1 IYNNFLFGMGS
12 HVSPNLKH
20 GIEEFAQI
28 KIEFSII
35 EKTFLFIR
43 SALLE
48 ELAIGAREKL
58 LFIFAL
64 CESAL
69 FNEFPKDFQSN
80 LSAAVYMGGLHKSKS
95 TPSGE
100 RPLVHVSELYQN
112 VSLATTVDEG
122 VPLHIVQ
129 GTNYND
135 GTILLLFR
143 GEQCNTTILYLRL
156 IYPDGTW
163 KKIDID
169 DSQSNIPPENFC
181 YYNSSTFQ
189 KRGLRESI
197 EQNLYR
203 RHYVKSTCSEVE
215 SLPTPTSHSEECTTT
230 SSTQYSEEC
239 TTTSSTQY
247 SEECATTSSVQYSE
261 ECATTSSIQDSEECT
276 TTSSSEYSEEC
287 DTASSSQSSAECA
300 ITTSSSQY
308 SEECDH
314 HSHKH
319 HSSEGHHH
327 HHHPHCGNVTH
338 KPHTTKGSGCNHEHV
353 PHKTKGTGTGPGET
367 GSHGATGTGTGT
379 GRGVTRTGTG
389 IGPGETG
396 TGIGPG
402 ETGTGIGPGET
413 GTGIGPGET
422 GTGIRSGIGG
432 PSETGTGIR
441 SVTRTG
447 PGETGT
453 GIRSGIGGP
462 SETGTG
468 IRSESVTG
476 PGETGTGISSGI
488 GGPSETGTGI
498 RSVSV
503 TGPGETGTGIRSGIG
518 GPSETGTGLRS
529 VSVTGPGETG
539 TGIGPSETGTGIIS
553 ASGTGPAATGT
564 GIGPSETGTGIGS
577 VSGTGPGETG
587 TGIGPSETG
596 TVIGPVSGTSPGET
610 GTGIGPSETGTVIGS
625 VSGTSPGETG
635 TGAVTGTG
643 PSETITGAV
652 TGTGPRGTETGTGPR
667 ETGTSEAIT
676 GTETGISGTRT
687 GTATSTALSSTHTT
701 PTTIPTKG
709 IVIPTDENSG
719 EISAINIYAIKNK
732 CILVTYFSDIPAS
745 HKIKGLI
752 ITWNGDVENYTI
764 DFGEECTY
772 SQIIKNIDELE
783 FLRVCYKEK
792 TLELDW
798 TIYSTPDDNGN
809 NVTQTSSGVISNL
822 NITSYIDFPKI
833 FSVENRKYGVV
844 TVTHEVNTTIWKVS
858 IYWIYGQNVNGPY
871 EIYTLNDKD
880 VIVFKV
886 FKCTIARQYLGYS
899 CVIYVEKRG
908 ETKPRFIDIDFYNTG
923 SINGTHT
930 FTIND
935 VPNDQ
940 KPFSALALRYG
951 GFIIL
956 TKSNTTINGFAV
968 TNEGNNVT
976 RWGLPTNYTYLPI
989 TGVSQRNVV
998 WAFVNH
1004 NGSSW
1009 TVITSDTLSNYNE
1022 DKMGKYGTPT
1032 VIYTS
1037 PDVNSTI
1044 PVPHDSKEFVIK
1056 YSFPCGPSS
1065 GYVTIFMHDDNGTH
1079 PVFRMPA
1086 NNCTF
1091 NHDTVTFKAI
1101 PGAISSPNK
1110 KYTVNVDDGFI
1121 TDTDNKQD
1129 APGIHDK
1136 WNFTTGGAVNN
1147 GTGPASVIILLT
1159 SEGTTLYVGKS
1170 ISRDVFVTK
1179 LRDQIAR
1186 AIGCSTDR
1194 LYIPTKFQYK
1204 HDTPSD
1210 QIFMRVDI
1218 SEAGTTADTDAI
1230 TLSQYL
1236 DNVIKYK
1243 DMSLISTGDTTK
1255 YLDSDNGAWRL
1266 SKYKWALFA
1275 LFGLLFLFLL
1285 CCWGHLRHKKGRNL
1299 LVFVLCPLILVDF
1312 GLDITFVARHGKDE
1326 KWLYPT

>member
-1 IYNNFLFGMGS
+1 MLRKNWKELN
-12 HVSPNLKH
+12 
-20 GIEEFAQI
+20 
-28 KIEFSII
+28 SIGRASI
-35 EKTFLFIR
+35 
-43 SALLE
+43 SLL
-48 ELAIGAREKL
+48 IV
-58 LFIFAL
+58 L
-64 CESAL
+64 CICL
-69 FNEFPKDFQSN
+69 Q
-80 LSAAVYMGGLHKSKS
+80 
-95 TPSGE
+95 
-100 RPLVHVSELYQN
+100 
-112 VSLATTVDEG
+112 VSLATTVEEG
-122 VPLHIVQ
+122 VPLHVVQ

-169 DSQSNIPPENFC
+169 DSKSNIPPENFC

-197 EQNLYR
+197 EQHLYR

-215 SLPTPTSHSEECTTT
+215 SHPTPTSLSEECTTT

-239 TTTSSTQY
+239 TTTSSIQY
-247 SEECATTSSVQYSE
+247 SEEC
-261 ECATTSSIQDSEECT
+261 D

-287 DTASSSQSSAECA
+287 DKTSSSEYSEECDTTSSSEYSEECATTSSSQSSEECA

-308 SEECDH
+308 SEECYH

-319 HSSEGHHH
+319 HSS
-327 HHHPHCGNVTH
+327 
-338 KPHTTKGSGCNHEHV
+338 GCNHEHA
-353 PHKTKGTGTGPGET
+353 PHKSKGSETGPGKT
-367 GSHGATGTGTGT
+367 GSHGATGTG
-379 GRGVTRTGTG
+379 RGVTGIATRTGTG

-402 ETGTGIGPGET
+402 ETGTGIRSVPGPGET
-413 GTGIGPGET
+413 GTGIRSVPGPGETGTGIRSVPVTGPGETGTGVRSVPGPGETGTGIGSVPGPGETGTGIRSVPVTGPGETGSGIGPGET
-422 GTGIRSGIGG
+422 GTGIRSVPVTVPG
-432 PSETGTGIR
+432 ETGSGI
-441 SVTRTG
+441 G

-453 GIRSGIGGP
+453 GIRSVPVTVPG
-462 SETGTG
+462 ETGSG
-468 IRSESVTG
+468 IG
-476 PGETGTGISSGI
+476 PGETGTGIRSVPVTVPGETGSGI
-488 GGPSETGTGI
+488 GPGETGTGI
-498 RSVSV
+498 ESVSV
-503 TGPGETGTGIRSGIG
+503 TGPGETGSGIG
-518 GPSETGTGLRS
+518 PGETGTGIES

-539 TGIGPSETGTGIIS
+539 SGI
-553 ASGTGPAATGT
+553 
-564 GIGPSETGTGIGS
+564 
-577 VSGTGPGETG
+577 GPGET
-587 TGIGPSETG
+587 I
-596 TVIGPVSGTSPGET
+596 
-610 GTGIGPSETGTVIGS
+610 
-625 VSGTSPGETG
+625 
-635 TGAVTGTG
+635 TGAATGTG
-643 PSETITGAV
+643 PSETITGEA
-652 TGTGPRGTETGTGPR
+652 TGTGPR

-676 GTETGISGTRT
+676 GTATGVSGTRT
-687 GTATSTALSSTHTT
+687 GTATTTAVSSTTS
-701 PTTIPTKG
+701 TTIPTKG

-732 CILVTYFSDIPAS
+732 CILVTYFSEIPAS

-809 NVTQTSSGVISNL
+809 NVTQTSTGVISNF
-822 NITSYIDFPKI
+822 NITSYTDFPKI

-871 EIYTLNDKD
+871 EIYSLNDKD

-899 CVIYVEKRG
+899 CVIYVERRG
-908 ETKPRFIDIDFYNTG
+908 ETKPSFIDIDFYNTG

-956 TKSNTTINGFAV
+956 TKSNTTIDGFAV

-1009 TVITSDTLSNYNE
+1009 TVITSDTLSGYNE
-1022 DKMGKYGTPT
+1022 DKMKKYGTPT
-1032 VIYTS
+1032 VVYTN
-1037 PDVNSTI
+1037 PDVGAKF
-1044 PVPHDSKEFVIK
+1044 PVPHESKEFVIR
-1056 YSFPCGPSS
+1056 YAFPITPSS
-1065 GYVTIFMHDDNGTH
+1065 GYVTINLHDTTGIH

-1086 NNCTF
+1086 NLGNYKQDTITF
-1091 NHDTVTFKAI
+1091 NAPAGTIST
-1101 PGAISSPNK
+1101 PGGN
-1110 KYTVNVDDGFI
+1110 YTVDVDDGFI

-1136 WNFTTGGAVNN
+1136 WSFTTGDSFNN

-1159 SEGTTLYVGKS
+1159 SEGTNLYVEKS
-1170 ISRDVFVTK
+1170 VSRDVFVTK
-1179 LRDQIAR
+1179 MRDQISR
-1186 AIGCSTDR
+1186 AIGCTPERIS
-1194 LYIPTKFQYK
+1194 IPTKFQYK

-1218 SEAGTTADTDAI
+1218 SEASTTADTDAV

-1243 DMSLISTGDTTK
+1243 NMTSISTGDTTK

-1266 SKYKWALFA
+1266 NGLWGKYKWALFA
-1275 LFGLLFLFLL
+1275 IFGLLFLFLL
-1285 CCWGHLRHKKGRNL
+1285 CCWGHFKHKKGRNL